1 MDLAVHFNEPTEMAP
16 LASRTSGWLRVELL
30 LLWLLLGAFPCTLRA
45 QLPPLKVTIPGFEGS
60 SCPAPATSS
69 AVQVAPEAE
78 DEAVRLRS
86 AASQAIVLGEP
97 ERARDLLARAA
108 ELDPASGA
116 LAYQYGRV
124 LEDLGDVDA
133 ARSAY
138 CRTLAVSPD
147 GDEAADA
154 QRRLAALAARQRP
167 PVPQQAVDDFLEGVA
182 RADAEQ
188 WTAAADAFTRAT
200 DSAPEW
206 PEAWFDRGVVFAR
219 LDRREA
225 AAQDLRRYLDLRPDA
240 IDARGVAELIG
251 QLATPTGGPRAGVAF
266 TLGLLVPGMGQFYS
280 GRPAMGMAVL
290 TLAGSAA
297 TAAFLVQEVKVRCL
311 ADVDPGAACPP
322 SQVLDEQTQRPYLV
336 AGLAVA
342 GAVTLIGAIEAAVHA
357 SGHSTELAL
366 RSGNAAPRL
375 ALGAGVEAGG
385 GGTLRLRFLR
395 LRF

>member
-1 MDLAVHFNEPTEMAP
+1 MDLAAHFSGPTG
-16 LASRTSGWLRVELL
+16 SRLRVEWV
-30 LLWLLLGAFPCTLRA
+30 LLWLLVGAFPCTLRA
-45 QLPPLKVTIPGFEGS
+45 QLPPLKVTTPGSEGS
-60 SCPAPATSS
+60 SCPAPATS
-69 AVQVAPEAE
+69 ATVQVAPEAE
-78 DEAVRLRS
+78 GEAIRLRS

-97 ERARDLLARAA
+97 ERARDLLARAV

-124 LEDLGDVDA
+124 LEDLGNVDA

-154 QRRLAALAARQRP
+154 QRRLAALAEREHPA
-167 PVPQQAVDDFLEGVA
+167 VPQQAVDDFLEGVA
-182 RADAEQ
+182 RADAGQ
-188 WTAAADAFTRAT
+188 LTAAVDAFTRAT
-200 DSAPEW
+200 GSAPEW

-219 LDRREA
+219 LDRPGA

-240 IDARGVAELIG
+240 VDARGVAELIG
-251 QLATPTGGPRAGVAF
+251 QLTTPTGGPRAGVAF

-297 TAAFLVQEVKVRCL
+297 TAAFLVQQVKVRCL

-322 SQVLDEQTQRPYLV
+322 SQVLDEQKQRPYLTT
-336 AGLAVA
+336 GLAVA

-366 RSGNAAPRL
+366 RSGAAAPRL
-375 ALGAGVEAGG
+375 ALSTGVEAGG
-385 GGTLRLRFLR
+385 GGMLRLRFLQ